1 MKKSL
6 LTATAAFA
14 LGAFAASGLNF
25 DATSAFDSLIPGA
38 KAQTQGSGQAQNR
51 AGGSGLGQGGSA
63 GQGQRSTIDATIF
76 RGKGERVIIIF
87 EDDGSDSSTRPEW
100 AQGNRELNPNNRSG
114 GGSNLPGARQ
124 DFFGDLL
131 QVLRDENGEPILY
144 NDEVQPYVCDGDV
157 CGYTYYVIDPATG
170 DPVLSDEVLVS
181 GIDADGEKS
190 EVVADLVP
198 NAEMILEADIG
209 RTNVARAPAPV
220 MDHSLDEAVT
230 KILTAETVSLEP
242 GTGRILVDGVAID
255 SPLENLAIYE
265 ALMKYLDPYSYA
277 DEPTGDVLTA
287 LAAIDALGVNPESL
301 LAAATDKTSP
311 LSLDELIYLNTFL
324 GINTFKDGEGDTVLD
339 FYDLSSLGD
348 YSRSTTYE
356 NLWVSYLGDCT
367 DTGCTVITGTL
378 IDVVFGGVD
387 DWAVDAAD
395 VDFVLEGAAADY
407 YWQTEDARAVIE
419 WVHDTLGA
427 EVLTVNPNP

>member
-14 LGAFAASGLNF
+14 LGAFAASGLKF
-25 DATSAFDSLIPGA
+25 DATPAFDSLIPSA
-38 KAQTQGSGQAQNR
+38 KAQTQGSGQVQSR
-51 AGGSGLGQGGSA
+51 AGSGQSQGGSS

-76 RGKGERVIIIF
+76 RGQGERVIIIF
-87 EDDGSDSSTRPEW
+87 EDDGSDSDRPAW
-100 AQGNRELNPNNRSG
+100 AGGNTEENPNSRRNS
-114 GGSNLPGARQ
+114 GSNLPGARQ
-124 DFFGDLL
+124 DFFGDLY
-131 QVLRDENGEPILY
+131 QVLRDDNGEPILY
-144 NDEVQPYVCDGDV
+144 EGEVQPYVCDGDV

-170 DPVLSDEVLVS
+170 DPVLAEEVLVS
-181 GIDADGEKS
+181 GISADGTKS

-198 NAEMILEADIG
+198 TEEMILEADIG

-230 KILTAETVSLEP
+230 KILSAETVSLEP

-255 SPLENLAIYE
+255 SPLENLAVYE
-265 ALMKYLDPYSYA
+265 ALMKYLDPYTYA
-277 DEPTGDVLTA
+277 DEPTGVVLTA
-287 LAAIDALGVNPESL
+287 LDAIIAAGIQPESL

-311 LSLDELIYLNTFL
+311 LSLDELIYLNNFL

-339 FYDLSSLGD
+339 FYDLSTLGD
-348 YSRSTTYE
+348 YSRLSTYD

-387 DWAVDAAD
+387 DWADDAAS

-427 EVLTVNPNP
+427 EVLIENPNP